1 MMSRVRMADGRKN
14 KFSALSGKDKCDE
27 TECQSLEATVAETV
41 EEALNN
47 ENDEKPT
54 VSAKQPTRGKKK
66 TGPPS
71 TTPTGQDGGDDR
83 GYYHASH
90 RGHPADGYQVG
101 DNGGYGG
108 SGDCIQA
115 DARGVS
121 GGRDNERGSQEGE

>member
-1 MMSRVRMADGRKN
+1 MADGRKN

-27 TECQSLEATVAETV
+27 TECQSLEATVAEAV

-71 TTPTGQDGGDDR
+71 TTPTGQRLFFRGTHNVRDDLQL
-83 GYYHASH
+83 SH
-90 RGHPADGYQVG
+90 FVG
-101 DNGGYGG
+101 
-108 SGDCIQA
+108 
-115 DARGVS
+115 
-121 GGRDNERGSQEGE
+121 